1 MSRQPEIEQSLGG
14 MFARLGQL
22 FTTLIRSEF
31 ELAKAEAGQK
41 AVQLGLGA
49 GAVIGGAMISLAG
62 VIVLYEAFVAL
73 MREYAG
79 VHPVFS
85 GLGATIL
92 IALLAGWLVYSGIR
106 RLKPSGL
113 VPRRTIDSL
122 PVSYTHLTLPTN
134 REV

>member
-122 PVSYTHLTLPTN
+122 QRD
-134 REV
+134 REMLDGLRR